1 MMITFSLL
9 RSIIDTHTPTAEKDR
24 QTENSKMMMMM
35 MLMSNDVDEHK
46 TVLQAAVAV

>member
-35 MLMSNDVDEHK
+35 MSNDVDEHK